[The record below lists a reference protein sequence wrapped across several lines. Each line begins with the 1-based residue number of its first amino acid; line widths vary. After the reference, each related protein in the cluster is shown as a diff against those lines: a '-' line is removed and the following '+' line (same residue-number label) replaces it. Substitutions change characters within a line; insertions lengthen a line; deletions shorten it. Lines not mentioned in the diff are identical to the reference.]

1 MIFYYVCFSLFLFCL
16 VSWRFL
22 DLYIDFF
29 NPNSRSIG
37 HIPSDSFCIPT
48 QPPSYPGVPITQ
60 MLDCLMFSHC
70 HWRPL
75 FCMCV
80 SFCFFLKFSLDNF
93 RPILEPSDPFLYSV
107 LLPSTIIFF
116 SVHEFFISVISTS
129 FSNSFLSM
137 LILSMLKNL
146 PFFFHKSL
154 TY

>member
-1 MIFYYVCFSLFLFCL
+1 MFLFVFIL
-16 VSWRFL
+16 LSFMEIFGFVHW
-22 DLYIDFF
+22 FF
-29 NPNSRSIG
+29 SPNSKNNG
-37 HIPSDSFCIPT
+37 HIHSDSFCISP
-48 QPPSYPGVPITQ
+48 QPPSSSGVPITQ

-80 SFCFFLKFSLDNF
+80 SFFFLLKFTLDDF
-93 RPILEPSDPFLYSV
+93 RPILELSDPFLYSV
-107 LLPSTIIFF
+107 LLPNTIIFF
-116 SVHEFFISVISTS
+116 PVHVFFISVISNS

-146 PFFFHKSL
+146 SLFFHKSV